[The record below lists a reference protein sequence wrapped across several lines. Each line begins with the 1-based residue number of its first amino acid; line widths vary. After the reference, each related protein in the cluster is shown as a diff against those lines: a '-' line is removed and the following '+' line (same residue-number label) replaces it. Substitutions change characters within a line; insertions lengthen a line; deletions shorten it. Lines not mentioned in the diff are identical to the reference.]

1 METTIIDPIPCNLK
15 LENIAEF
22 LKIRMDSPRI
32 AELEGLLDHAQSIA
46 RPKAIY
52 KITTVESQDD
62 ETILFDGQPF
72 KSRLLGIN
80 LGEAHRAFPYIITSG
95 TELHDWKDSFD
106 DFFVGYLADTI
117 TSYAL
122 MVAIEK
128 FFTDL
133 SQQYGLG
140 KTATMNPGSLEDW
153 PLQAQIPLFSLLDDP
168 GETIGVH
175 LTESLLMMPRHS
187 VSGILFETETDFVNC
202 QLCPREK
209 CPSRRAPY
217 DQGLKVQYS
226 TPTT

>member
-1 METTIIDPIPCNLK
+1 MEPIIIDNIPFNPR
-15 LENIAEF
+15 LEKIAGF

-32 AELEGLLDHAQSIA
+32 TELESLLDQAQLIA
-46 RPKAIY
+46 KPKAVY

-72 KSRLLGIN
+72 TSRLLGSN
-80 LGEAHRAFPYIITSG
+80 LGEAHRAFPYVITSG
-95 TELHDWKDSFD
+95 IELHDWKDSFD

-122 MVAIEK
+122 MAAIEK
-128 FFTDL
+128 FFADL
-133 SQQYGLG
+133 TQQYGLG

-153 PLQAQIPLFSLLDDP
+153 PLQAQVPLFALLDDP
-168 GETIGVH
+168 EKTIGVR

-209 CPSRRAPY
+209 CPNRRAPY
-217 DQGLKVQYS
+217 DEGLKAQYS
-226 TPTT
+226 TQTV